1 MPFTQSAERAIHYIQ
16 MPSERG
22 AQADHVVL
30 IHGLATSLA
39 FWYLQIAPALAKYF
53 NVLLYDLSGHGRSR
67 MPKSGYTPREMAD
80 DLRDLMDHLNIEKA
94 HVIAHS
100 FGGLVALQFARHYR
114 PRLITLTIADSQ
126 LYSLRARKQPWE
138 HGRKIQAVL
147 RKSGLDVD
155 VGDPFFGYRMLKE
168 AARMQV
174 DDQHADVEALREWVH
189 PFIGKAGKRGA
200 RQWLKLLDT
209 TEAEREIMTNDGIT
223 DEVLAELDLPTL
235 AVYGEISQA
244 LTSGR
249 RLVELMPQAQLTVV
263 PGAGHFFPASRPKM
277 LLSAWSGFT
286 RVGEEHA

>member
-22 AQADHVVL
+22 AQAEHVVL

-209 TEAEREIMTNDGIT
+209 TEAEREIMTNDGIS

-277 LLSAWSGFT
+277 LIGAWSSFT
-286 RVGEEHA
+286 RVGDEHA